1 MPRDDDQLET
11 GAVPGVAALAPD
23 EVQRLIDLGRLVH
36 IPVGWSPIRAN
47 EPADKAYL
55 LLEGSVEAVDGSTV
69 LAELGA
75 GEFVGEMGLVGRTL
89 RTARVTVTK
98 PVLAIAWPRED
109 FQRLREEIPDFDR
122 LVTETTDRRREEN
135 ESR

>member
-1 MPRDDDQLET
+1 MARDDGLDA
-11 GAVPGVAALAPD
+11 GAVPGVAALDPD
-23 EVQRLIDLGRLVH
+23 AVQRLIDLGRLVH
-36 IPVGWSPIRAN
+36 IPVGWSPIRAD

-55 LLEGSVEAVDGSTV
+55 LLEGSVEAVDGDVV

-75 GEFVGEMGLVGRTL
+75 GEFVGEMGLVGKTL
-89 RTARVTVTK
+89 RSARVTVVQ
-98 PVLAIAWPRED
+98 PVLAIAWPRAD

-135 ESR
+135 QAR